1 MSKNPLDWEHDITVF
16 LAPLI
21 LFFLIVGAFVWMF
34 NGKPE
39 PKPVVVRPPVK
50 AQDVGKDLGSKTGRF
65 VGGFIKGLWK
75 QEEKK

>member
-1 MSKNPLDWEHDITVF
+1 MNPFEAEEKFFQYLFPFFVVMFVIGGI
-16 LAPLI
+16 A
-21 LFFLIVGAFVWMF
+21 LFFIDPP
-34 NGKPE
+34 K